1 MEITQFSPEVVKKI
15 QTEIHIASGNE
26 VFFVG
31 NINEDFILNNVK
43 VLARGNEYSV
53 PAIIDS
59 ASAGQIVLHNHPS
72 GNLTPSEQDIH
83 LASIFGN
90 NGVGFL
96 IINNSVSEIYS
107 VVEPFKKKEYSAIEL
122 SELEKLLMPN
132 GPVAKKLGDSFEHRK
147 EQIKVLSETARAF
160 NDDSIA
166 LIEAGTGT
174 GKTFSYLIPSIKWA
188 LQNNERVV
196 ISTNTINLQEQLIG
210 KDIPMLEE
218 SIEESFTYSLVKGM
232 RNYLCLLRVE
242 AVDDGQQDLIEDDES
257 DEIKNIIEWSKTT
270 SDGSLSDLSFSPKQ
284 NTWDKVSAESESCI
298 RSKCPHYSDCFFFKK
313 RREVSAAQLLIVNH
327 HLFFSDLAIKAA
339 TNDTDSGILPGYN
352 RVIFDEAHNIVDA
365 ATSHFSMSVAKFGLT
380 RTLRR
385 LKSRGK
391 KGEIKGLVNFAAI
404 TANKISSN
412 DKNSELKNTL
422 LKIEEVVSPRIDTI
436 ESSINESFELIYDIA
451 AANTK
456 EGNNGNGDLSFRV
469 LEHIQKSEKWIKAEE
484 SFESLRVK
492 LLKIQ
497 GEIKFLLEIL
507 SRNEEMPGITKLLI
521 EFRSVYSKMEYYIEA
536 ITSFFKQKDD
546 ENVKWVE
553 IRARRGNSFISL
565 GISPIDVSGQLK
577 QKLYD
582 KTKTVVMTSAT
593 LAVEESFEFQ
603 KTQLGLDGNSR
614 VREQRV
620 LSPFNYKEQ
629 VMLGMPANIPE
640 YNSSEYIKAVSG
652 ILQDVVKISGG
663 RALILFT
670 SYATLNSVTETINEP
685 LLDKGIEVLKQGTL
699 PRDKLLD
706 KFRNTNNTVL
716 MATDSFWEGVDIIGD
731 ALKLV
736 VIMRLPFRVPTDP
749 IIEARSDYLEKREIN
764 SFLNYSVPMAV
775 IRFKQGFGRLIR
787 SKSDRGA
794 VLVLDKRINT
804 KSYGKYFVNSLPDC
818 KRINGKYEDMLD
830 ELKEFI

>member
-1 MEITQFSPEVVKKI
+1 VEITQFSPEVVKKI

>member
-1 MEITQFSPEVVKKI
+1 MEITQFSPEVIQKL

-31 NINEDFILNNVK
+31 DLDDNLNLFGVRA
-43 VLARGNEYSV
+43 LARGNEYSV

-59 ASAGQIVLHNHPS
+59 ASAGQVVLHNHPS

-107 VVEPFKKKEYSAIEL
+107 VVEPFKKKEYSPIEIG
-122 SELEKLLMPN
+122 ELEKLLMPK
-132 GPVAKKLGDSFEHRK
+132 GPVAKKLGKSFEHRK
-147 EQIKVLSETARAF
+147 EQIKVLNETAKAF

-188 LQNNERVV
+188 IQNNERVV

-210 KDIPMLEE
+210 KDIPMLEQ
-218 SIEESFTYSLVKGM
+218 SINEDFTYSLVKGM
-232 RNYLCLLRVE
+232 RNYLCLLRAE
-242 AVDDGQQDLIEDDES
+242 AVDDGQQELIEDDET

-270 SDGSLSDLSFSPKQ
+270 TDGSLSDLSFSPKQ

-298 RSKCPHYSDCFFFKK
+298 RSKCPHYAECFFFKK
-313 RREVSAAQLLIVNH
+313 RREISAAQLLIVNH

-365 ATSHFSMSVAKFGLT
+365 ATSHFSTSVAKFGLT
-380 RTLRR
+380 KTLRR

-391 KGEIKGLVNFAAI
+391 KGEIKGLVNFAAS
-404 TANKISSN
+404 TAVKIENN
-412 DKNSELKNTL
+412 DKNNDLKNTL
-422 LKIEEVVSPRIDTI
+422 LKIEEVVSPRIDDL
-436 ESSINESFELIYDIA
+436 ESSINESFELIFDIA
-451 AANTK
+451 VANTK
-456 EGNNGNGDLSFRV
+456 ENKNGGSDFSLRV
-469 LEHIQKSEKWIKAEE
+469 LEHVQKSEEWMKAEE
-484 SFESLRVK
+484 SFESLRIK

-497 GEIKFLLEIL
+497 GEIRYLLEIL
-507 SRNEEMPGITKLLI
+507 TRNEEMPNITKLLI
-521 EFRSVYSKMEYYIEA
+521 EFRSVYSKLEYYIEA
-536 ITSFFKQKDD
+536 ISSFFKQRDN

-553 IRARRGNSFISL
+553 VRGRRGIVFISL

-603 KTQLGLDGNSR
+603 KTQLGLEGNNR
-614 VREQRV
+614 LKEQRV
-620 LSPFNYKEQ
+620 LSPFNYKDQ
-629 VMLGMPANIPE
+629 VLLGIPADIPE
-640 YNSSEYIKAVSG
+640 YSSRDYIKAVSG
-652 ILQDVVKISGG
+652 VLQDVIEKSGG

-670 SYATLNSVTETINEP
+670 SYQTLNNVTNIINDK

-706 KFRNTNNTVL
+706 KFRNTSNTVL

-787 SKSDRGA
+787 SRNDRGA
-794 VLVLDKRINT
+794 VLVLDKRIGT
-804 KSYGKYFVNSLPDC
+804 KSYGKYFLNSLPDC
-818 KRINGKYEDMLD
+818 RRVYGKYEDIKN
-830 ELKEFI
+830 ELNEFI